1 MLIDMSNN
9 FFKRGAPLKAEITN
23 GKCPTCHQVTMLVSV
38 ARDFYRCITCG
49 SDLEQKINGIIKYIP
64 LNVRPHIPENKPDI
78 KNG

>member
-1 MLIDMSNN
+1 MSNN
-9 FFKRGAPLKAEITN
+9 FFTKGSPLKAEITN

-49 SDLEQKINGIIKYIP
+49 SDLEQKVNGIIKYIP
-64 LNVRPHIPENKPDI
+64 LNVRPHIPENKPER

>member
-1 MLIDMSNN
+1 MSNN
-9 FFKRGAPLKAEITN
+9 FFTKGPPLRAEITN
-23 GKCPTCHQVTMLVSV
+23 GKCPTCHQATILVSV